1 MHSIFKPGDKVESLD
16 SKATFVVIAVVTSS
30 KLLVRDEFD
39 MEYHIPSEGLL
50 KKDGAGV
57 TYVPKSVKEVKKM
70 AEPSYQQKSPTKISY
85 INTFKISGKSK
96 AKVDLHLHE
105 ILPDNVRYE
114 PSKALEFQMR
124 VFEQSF
130 ERALAARVK
139 EFMIVHG
146 YGKGVLRSEI
156 RTFLSGKG
164 LEFMDADYGE
174 YGQGATR
181 CFMR

>member
-1 MHSIFKPGDKVESLD
+1 MQSIFKIGDKVESIDSRASYTILNVLD
-16 SKATFVVIAVVTSS
+16 DNRLF
-30 KLLVRDEFD
+30 VRDEFD
-39 MEYHIPSEGLL
+39 MEYEISALGLL
-50 KKDGAGV
+50 NLSGDGV
-57 TYVPKSVKEVKKM
+57 TYIPKSEEAIKKN
-70 AEPSYQQKSPTKISY
+70 ARSDREFRGPTRISF
-85 INTFKISGKSK
+85 INTFKISGKNK

-124 VFEQSF
+124 VFEDSY

-156 RTFLSGKG
+156 RGFLKNKG